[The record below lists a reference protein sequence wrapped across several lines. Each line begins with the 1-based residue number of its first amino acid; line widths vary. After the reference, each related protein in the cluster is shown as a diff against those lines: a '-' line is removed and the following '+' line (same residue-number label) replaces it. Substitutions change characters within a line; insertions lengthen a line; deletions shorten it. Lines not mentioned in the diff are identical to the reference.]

1 MEKERMSGV
10 LVVDSN
16 EVLTQA
22 IHTQLIAA
30 GAEVYR
36 HRRKP
41 AVPACCDTEHLIY
54 GTRGDEIIATWDML
68 RRPINRIVFGSL
80 PVEAEWPGSPEEIDR
95 LASGIETRLL
105 TFLSELQAAGRLL
118 ARHGGGQ
125 IWVITQE
132 LSMRF
137 CLPLDACPIESRA
150 KQAAVKSF
158 AKEVLHLGVTVNC
171 ASIQLLAEQAPK
183 EQWRAMRE
191 RLKIYAVR
199 FAPPKALS
207 VAKTL
212 TEFLLHPDLPMSG
225 LVVPIGFG
233 LAEQNI

>member
-1 MEKERMSGV
+1 MPAV

-16 EVLTQA
+16 EVLSQA
-22 IHTQLIAA
+22 IYTQLIAA
-30 GAEVYR
+30 GADVYQ
-36 HRRKP
+36 HCRKQAAP
-41 AVPACCDTEHLIY
+41 PPCDAGHMIY
-54 GTRGDEIIATWDML
+54 GMRGDDIIATWDMS

-80 PVEAEWPGSPEEIDR
+80 PVEHDLPDSLEEIDR
-95 LASGIETRLL
+95 LANGIETRLL
-105 TFLSELQAAGRLL
+105 SFLLELQAAGRLL
-118 ARHGGGQ
+118 ARHDGGQ

-137 CLPLDACPIESRA
+137 CIPLNACPIESRA

-158 AKEVLHLGVTVNC
+158 AKEVLHLGVMVNC
-171 ASIQLLAEQAPK
+171 ASVQLLAEQASR

-191 RLKIYAVR
+191 CLKVYAVR
-199 FAPPKALS
+199 FNPPKALS

-212 TEFLLHPDLPMSG
+212 TAFLLHPDLPMSG
-225 LVVPIGFG
+225 LVVPIGIG

>member
-1 MEKERMSGV
+1 MDKGRMPGV

-22 IHTQLIAA
+22 IHTRLIAA
-30 GAEVYR
+30 GADVYQ
-36 HRRKP
+36 HCRKQAATP
-41 AVPACCDTEHLIY
+41 PCGAGHLIY
-54 GTRGDEIIATWDML
+54 GTRGDDIIATWDMA

-80 PVEAEWPGSPEEIDR
+80 SVQRDLPDSPEEIDR

-105 TFLSELQAAGRLL
+105 SFLSELQAAGRLL
-118 ARHGGGQ
+118 ARHDGGQ

-137 CLPLDACPIESRA
+137 CMPLNACPIESRA

-158 AKEVLHLGVTVNC
+158 AKEVQHLGVTVNC
-171 ASIQLLAEQAPK
+171 ANVQLLAEQASS

-191 RLKIYAVR
+191 CLKVYAVR
-199 FAPPKALS
+199 FNPPKALS
-207 VAKTL
+207 VARTL

-225 LVVPIGFG
+225 LVVPIGIG
-233 LAEQNI
+233 LTEQNI

>member
-1 MEKERMSGV
+1 MDKERMPGV

-22 IHTQLIAA
+22 IYTQLIAA
-30 GAEVYR
+30 GADVYR
-36 HRRKP
+36 HCRKQP
-41 AVPACCDTEHLIY
+41 VPAPCEAEHRIY

-80 PVEAEWPGSPEEIDR
+80 PVQHDWPGSPEEIDR
-95 LASGIETRLL
+95 LASEIETRLL
-105 TFLSELQAAGRLL
+105 SFLSELQAAGRLL
-118 ARHGGGQ
+118 ARHDGGQ

-137 CLPLDACPIESRA
+137 CIPLNACPIENRA

-171 ASIQLLAEQAPK
+171 ASVQLLDEQAPK
-183 EQWRAMRE
+183 EQWRAVRE
-191 RLKIYAVR
+191 RLKVYAVR
-199 FAPPKALS
+199 FKPPKALS

-212 TEFLLHPDLPMSG
+212 TGFLLHPDLPMSG